1 MSEFSSGSASNF
13 EGWLLKFGGQVVPHE
28 YIKKGGWKSTPN
40 QRLENDPWSDT
51 RGYLHRDVMAHNRTK
66 IEFETVDDLT
76 LEEKIQ
82 CQNIM
87 NNAITN
93 KAERKGKI
101 TYWNDET
108 NTYKDAEV
116 YIPDIEFAVNEIDKK
131 RNMIFYASIR
141 IALIEY

>member
-1 MSEFSSGSASNF
+1 MEH
-13 EGWLLKFGGQVVPHE
+13 K
-28 YIKKGGWKSTPN
+28 
-40 QRLENDPWSDT
+40 
-51 RGYLHRDVMAHNRTK
+51 RTK
-66 IEFETVDDLT
+66 IEFETVDNLT

-82 CQNIM
+82 CQNII
-87 NNAITN
+87 NSAIIN

-108 NTYKDAEV
+108 NAYEDAKV
-116 YIPDIEFAVNEIDKK
+116 YIPDIDFTVNEIDKK

>member
-1 MSEFSSGSASNF
+1 MSEFSSGNF
-13 EGWLLKFGGQVVPHE
+13 QGWLLKFGTQEFPQE
-28 YIKKGGWKSTPN
+28 FIKKSGWKSTPN

-51 RGYLHRDVMAHNRTK
+51 KGYLHRDVLPHNRTK

-76 LEEKIQ
+76 LDEKIRI
-82 CQNIM
+82 QNVM
-87 NNAITN
+87 NSAITN

-108 NTYKDAEV
+108 NTYTNAEV
-116 YIPDIEFAVNEIDKK
+116 YIPDIDFTINEIDKK
-131 RNMIFYASIR
+131 RGMIFYDSIR

>member
-1 MSEFSSGSASNF
+1 MSEFSSGNF
-13 EGWLLKFGGQVVPHE
+13 QGWLLKFGTQEFPHE
-28 YIKKGGWKSTPN
+28 FIKRATWKSTPN
-40 QRLENDPWSDT
+40 QRLENDPWTDMK
-51 RGYLHRDVMAHNRTK
+51 GYLHRDVMDHNRTK

-82 CQNIM
+82 CQNII

-108 NTYKDAEV
+108 NTYEDAEV
-116 YIPDIEFAVNEIDKK
+116 YIPDIDFTVNEIDKK

>member
-1 MSEFSSGSASNF
+1 MN
-13 EGWLLKFGGQVVPHE
+13 
-28 YIKKGGWKSTPN
+28 
-40 QRLENDPWSDT
+40 
-51 RGYLHRDVMAHNRTK
+51 HNRTK

-82 CQNIM
+82 CQNII

-108 NTYKDAEV
+108 NTYEDAEV
-116 YIPDIEFAVNEIDKK
+116 YIPDIDFTVNEIDKK

>member
-1 MSEFSSGSASNF
+1 MSEFSSGSAANF
-13 EGWLLKFGGQVVPHE
+13 GGWLLKFGGQVFPHE

-51 RGYLHRDVMAHNRTK
+51 KGYLHRDVMDHNRTK
-66 IEFETVDDLT
+66 IEFES
-76 LEEKIQ
+76 I
-82 CQNIM
+82 I

-108 NTYKDAEV
+108 NTYEDAEV
-116 YIPDIEFAVNEIDKK
+116 YIPDIDFTVNEIDKK

>member
-1 MSEFSSGSASNF
+1 MSEISSGSAANF
-13 EGWLLKFGGQVVPHE
+13 GGWLLKFGGQVFPHE

-51 RGYLHRDVMAHNRTK
+51 KGYLHRDVMDHNRTK

-82 CQNIM
+82 CQNII

-108 NTYKDAEV
+108 NTYEDAEV
-116 YIPDIEFAVNEIDKK
+116 YIPDIDFTVNEIDKK